1 MTRPRW
7 EWWAAP
13 VALVG
18 LVLLPAYVVGKVRA
32 RVRPRP
38 ARTPRLS
45 ETLRAEGVIPEDTG
59 TELDT
64 EWRRA
69 S

>member
-1 MTRPRW
+1 MTRL

-18 LVLLPAYVVGKVRA
+18 LVLLPVAAMGYARA
-32 RVRPRP
+32 KIRPRP

-45 ETLRAEGVIPEDTG
+45 ETLRAEGAYDDPA
-59 TELDT
+59 TEYDGP
-64 EWRRA
+64 EWRIA

>member
-1 MTRPRW
+1 VRRL

-32 RVRPRP
+32 RLRHRMV
-38 ARTPRLS
+38 RTPRLS
-45 ETLRAEGVIPEDTG
+45 ETLRAEGAYDDA
-59 TELDT
+59 TEL
-64 EWRRA
+64 EHWKGRSA
-69 S
+69 A

>member
-1 MTRPRW
+1 MTRPCW

-18 LVLLPAYVVGKVRA
+18 LVLLPAYVVGRVRA
-32 RVRPRP
+32 KIRPRP

-45 ETLRAEGVIPEDTG
+45 ETLRAEGAYDDA
-59 TELDT
+59 TEL
-64 EWRRA
+64 EHWKGRSA
-69 S
+69 A